1 MKNEGGIAY
10 GQHGWPEAGQ
20 LQHPRSSKKRF
31 IAKRDGGFWNQVEES
46 RGLVAVL
53 LGLRV

>member
-31 IAKRDGGFWNQVEES
+31 IAKRDGGFWNQAEES

-53 LGLRV
+53 LGLR